1 MTKFILSLAIV
12 LLIAQLPTQSQSG
25 IAGTVAGRWRA
36 VLVNP
41 NGGTQD
47 VSLNLEAK
55 DGTVTGVVF
64 GLPVTGKV
72 EGETVTLSMAIPGRP
87 GPDAVLTGQMTGDE
101 ILFRAV
107 GLQPVPLQ
115 FVARRDTRFTAAGSV
130 SDQAA
135 VERLLKQFNVPGVSI
150 AIIKDFKVVWAK
162 GYGVADVETGAPV
175 TTDTMFQAASISK
188 PVAAMVSLRAV
199 QDRRFGLDQDVN
211 TILKS
216 WKLPDGSGKDGSPA
230 VTPRMLMSHTS
241 GTGDGFGFPGYDP
254 GTPLPTIQQILDGE
268 KPSNLRAVRLERPP
282 GSGFKYSGGRR
293 DDSAAGPHGGHREAF
308 RPTGARHRAGAP
320 RDDQQHLRAAAPGG
334 ARQARPLARTTR
346 WARGRAR
353 RGTCIPSRPRP
364 ACGRRPTDLATFA
377 IEVQLA
383 TQGRSERVLSAS
395 LAREMVTPVGV
406 GPYAVG
412 FDVSKQGE
420 GWYFAHGGSNW
431 GFQCDLVAHR
441 SKGYGAMI
449 MTNGANGGALI
460 GALRRMIQQEYK
472 WDVLDEPIPRRYG
485 PNVGAPRR

>member
-1 MTKFILSLAIV
+1 MTKFIRSLAIL
-12 LLIAQLPTQSQSG
+12 LLIAQLPMQSQSG

-55 DGTVTGVVF
+55 DGTVSGVVF

-254 GTPLPTIQQILDGE
+254 GTPLPTIQQILDGV

-282 GSGFKYSGGRR
+282 GSGFKYSGGAVMIQQLALMEATGKPFAQLAR
-293 DDSAAGPHGGHREAF
+293 DTVLAPLGMINSTYEQPLPAAHEGKAARAHDPM
-308 RPTGARHRAGAP
+308 GARAGAP
-320 RDDQQHLRAAAPGG
+320 WHVYPEQAAAG
-334 ARQARPLARTTR
+334 LWTT
-346 WARGRAR
+346 
-353 RGTCIPSRPRP
+353 
-364 ACGRRPTDLATFA
+364 PTDLATFA

-383 TQGRSERVLSAS
+383 VQGRSERVLSPS
-395 LAREMVTPVGV
+395 LVREMVTPVGV

-441 SKGYGAMI
+441 SKGYGAVI

-460 GALRRMIQQEYK
+460 GALRRMIQLEYK

-485 PNVGAPRR
+485 PN